1 MDFED
6 YMEQEDL
13 ENPNIFKG
21 SCLGFSCDESVQFDD
36 EE

>member
-6 YMEQEDL
+6 YTEQEDL

-21 SCLGFSCDESVQFDD
+21 SCLGSVG
-36 EE
+36 EEE